1 MASTLCEWCDKPGE
15 SICYEGRMIIFQ
27 IFGTTRV
34 FSHGCYEYYSYIMQN
49 KTPEELREIVEQ
61 YRYMIL
67 EEKREEK
74 KCTKKRK
81 RTERIV
87 AANSFEK
94 SKKLKEL
101 SVVSE
106 HPEVGMVVKV
116 RFIEGFYFGIITKIH
131 KDNIHFDITFSDLEI
146 REKYSF
152 INDKNDIEIISY
164 PCIND
169 SNKNI
174 DVRFKF
180 NDKRYK
186 MWKGTIISQ
195 IDNIAFVRFND
206 NSNWIVLI
214 KYGRYGIGIGK
225 EINC

>member
-1 MASTLCEWCDKPGE
+1 MVLTLCECCDIPGN
-15 SICYEGRMIIFQ
+15 ICIETRNIIFL
-27 IFGTTRV
+27 IFGTTTY
-34 FSHGCYEYYSYIMQN
+34 FSDGCYEYYSYIMQN

-61 YRYMIL
+61 YRNMKL

-74 KCTKKRK
+74 KCITKRK
-81 RTERIV
+81 RTKRK
-87 AANSFEK
+87 STDKTFEK

-116 RFIEGFYFGIITKIH
+116 RFIEGFYLGIITKIY

-146 REKYSF
+146 GEKYSF

-164 PCIND
+164 PCINN
-169 SNKNI
+169 SNKSI
-174 DVRFKF
+174 DVRFKL

-186 MWKGTIISQ
+186 MWNGMIISQ